1 MYSTNLTNSQ
11 WQVMDNIL
19 NDKRKRKYE
28 LRDIIDAI
36 LYLLKTGCQ
45 WRMLPNGFP
54 PHGTVFYYFRK
65 WATNGVWKKLNH
77 ALNMLFREQ
86 LDREP
91 SPSVG
96 IMDSQSIKNSERG
109 VCDKGY
115 DGNKKINGRKRH
127 IIVDTLGLL
136 LGVKVH
142 AANIHDSKGAYELVD
157 EIENE
162 GYERLRKILADRAYH
177 GELEDYCS
185 ERNLELEICPG
196 LTGVKKHFEVIP
208 QRWKVERTISWLQ
221 WDRRLSRDFEAET
234 SSSEAF
240 ALIFNIKRVIR
251 NF

>member
-11 WQVMDNIL
+11 WQIMENIL

-28 LRDIIDAI
+28 LRDIVDAI

-54 PHGTVFYYFRK
+54 PYETVFYYFRK
-65 WATNGVWKKLNH
+65 WATNGVWKKLNR

-86 LDREP
+86 SDREA

-109 VCDKGY
+109 VCDTGY
-115 DGNKKINGRKRH
+115 DGNKKIKGRKRH
-127 IIVDTLGLL
+127 IIVDTLGLVL
-136 LGVKVH
+136 SVKVH
-142 AANIHDSKGAYELVD
+142 AANVHDSKGAFELVD

-162 GYERLRKILADRAYH
+162 GYDRLRKILADKAYR
-177 GELEDYCS
+177 GELEDYCKQ
-185 ERNLELEICPG
+185 RNLELEIAPG
-196 LTGVKKHFEVIP
+196 LTGGNKHFEVIP
-208 QRWKVERTISWLQ
+208 QRWKVERTISWFQ

-240 ALIFNIKRVIR
+240 ALISNIKRVIR

>member
-28 LRDIIDAI
+28 LREIVNAT

-45 WRMLPNGFP
+45 WRMLPKEFP
-54 PHGTVFYYFRK
+54 PHETVFYYFRK
-65 WATNGVWKKLNH
+65 WTLKGVWKKLNH
-77 ALNMLFREQ
+77 ALNMLFRQ
-86 LDREP
+86 QSGREA
-91 SPSVG
+91 SPSVS

-142 AANIHDSKGAYELVD
+142 AANIHDSKGAFELVD
-157 EIENE
+157 EFEAE
-162 GYERLRKILADRAYH
+162 KYERMHKIIADKAYR
-177 GELEDYCS
+177 GDLEDYCR
-185 ERNLELEICPG
+185 EKNLQLDIAPG
-196 LTGVKKHFEVIP
+196 LTGTNGAFKVIP
-208 QRWKVERTISWLQ
+208 QRWKVERTISWFQ
-221 WDRRLSRDFEAET
+221 WDRRLSKDFEAET

-240 ALIFNIKRVIR
+240 ALIFNIKRIIK

>member
-11 WQVMDNIL
+11 WQVIENIL
-19 NDKRKRKYE
+19 NDKRKRKYD
-28 LRDIIDAI
+28 LRNVVNAI

-45 WRMLPNGFP
+45 WRMLPGDFP
-54 PHGTVFYYFRK
+54 PYRTVFYYFRRWITK
-65 WATNGVWKKLNH
+65 GIWKKLNH
-77 ALNMLFREQ
+77 ALNMLFRQ
-86 LDREP
+86 QSGREA

-142 AANIHDSKGAYELVD
+142 AANIHDSKGAFELVD
-157 EIENE
+157 EFD
-162 GYERLRKILADRAYH
+162 GQTYARMRKIIADKAYR
-177 GELEDYCS
+177 GELVDYC
-185 ERNLELEICPG
+185 EAKNIELEIAPG
-196 LTGVKKHFEVIP
+196 LKGAKASFEVIP
-208 QRWKVERTISWLQ
+208 QRWKVERSISWFQ

-240 ALIFNIKRVIR
+240 AFIFNIKRIIR

>member
-11 WQVMDNIL
+11 WQVMEKIL

-28 LRDIIDAI
+28 LSKIMNAI
-36 LYLLKTGCQ
+36 FYLLKSGCQ
-45 WRMLPNGFP
+45 WRMLPEEFP
-54 PHGTVFYYFRK
+54 PYQIVYYYFQK
-65 WATNGVWKKLNH
+65 WIKNGIWDKLNRT
-77 ALNMLFREQ
+77 LNMLLRE
-86 LDREP
+86 LRGREA

-127 IIVDTLGLL
+127 IIVDSLGLL
-136 LGVKVH
+136 LAVKVH
-142 AANIHDSKGAYELVD
+142 PANIHDSKGAFELID
-157 EIENE
+157 KFNGEK
-162 GYERLRKILADRAYH
+162 YERMHKIIADKAYRSD
-177 GELEDYCS
+177 LEAYCKAK
-185 ERNLELEICPG
+185 NLELEIAPG
-196 LTGVKKHFEVIP
+196 LVGAKPSFEVIP
-208 QRWKVERTISWLQ
+208 QRWKVERSISWFQ

-240 ALIFNIKRVIR
+240 ALISNIKRIIR